1 MRSPSLTLCSFI
13 FFVVLSDQIFAQEI
27 DSIINI
33 YSDQFQHEKIHIHFD
48 KSVYN
53 KGETVWFKAYLMAGL
68 EASNMS
74 KNLYADW
81 YDAKG
86 KLIAHTLFPVSGS
99 SAKGQ
104 FLLPENYTS
113 TSLHVRAYTKW
124 MLNFDSS
131 FLFEKDII
139 INQPPEKNN
148 SAISPITEVHLF
160 PESGDLLNGVNSKI
174 GFLATNQNGDPVSIR
189 GAIKNSKN
197 EFIDSFFT
205 EHDGMGDFVIDKI
218 NADENYFIFWT
229 DEFGKP
235 GYKSLPDIK
244 KSGAVIQARSL
255 NKKVIVG
262 IQRSDIKTE
271 KLSTLYLLAHM
282 NQQVLSKSKIN
293 LENRTSALTEI
304 NTSNYPTGVLQLTL
318 FNASWQPVAERIVF
332 VNNHQYQFYPTIN
345 SVIKGVEKREK
356 NIIEIDV
363 TDSAFANMSLSVTD
377 AGLFQ
382 EKNSIV
388 SQFLL
393 SSDIKGKISKPSAYF
408 ENDEDSTKEF
418 LDLVMLTHGWRRFKW
433 DAIADAKFPVINY
446 PRDSDYIEIGGTAKG
461 RAFRNV
467 EEKDFVT
474 LILVARDSSRQII
487 PVPIEQNGNFSKSG
501 FVFFDTINVYYSF
514 KQKNLADRT
523 TIDFRTNL
531 FSTPGLYLK
540 DLNKESLL
548 QFDSA
553 QYVREQ
559 FFIEEEKRLEKIRS
573 TTTLKDVT
581 VISRMK
587 PKTKLDIAD
596 EKYTSGA
603 FSFESRYRADVIND
617 PVAYSSLDVF
627 TYLQN
632 HGIPGL
638 SITIPQQAAST
649 GGLSGPPSM
658 LPTNQPKSSFYEVK
672 LRGED
677 PYIYLNESE
686 IDIDAVVHIPMS
698 EVAYIKVFNAPFVA
712 APGGGFG
719 GAIAVYTKRGDEKKE
734 VFNNVDEKKILT
746 GYTKYQE
753 FYSPNHSD
761 SVKSF
766 LPDTRTTLYWNPY
779 VLTNSKNH
787 KVLLEFYNNDISKKL
802 RVVLEGINA
811 DGKLAHIEKIIE

>member
-1 MRSPSLTLCSFI
+1 MKNLYVTACCVILLI
-13 FFVVLSDQIFAQEI
+13 FTTNRLFAQEI
-27 DSIINI
+27 DSVINI
-33 YSDQFQHEKIHIHFD
+33 YGDQFQQEKIHLHLD

-53 KGETVWFKAYLMAGL
+53 KGETIWFKAYLMSGL
-68 EASNMS
+68 EASNLS

-81 YDAKG
+81 YDTKG

-104 FLLPENYTS
+104 FILPENYTF
-113 TSLHVRAYTKW
+113 TSLHLRAYTKW
-124 MLNFDSS
+124 MLNFDSA
-131 FLFEKDII
+131 FLFEKDIL
-139 INQPPEKNN
+139 INQPPEKNS
-148 SAISPITEVHLF
+148 SAVAPITEVHLF

-174 GFLATNQNGDPVSIR
+174 AFLANNQNGDPVFIR

-197 EFIDSFFT
+197 EFVDSFFT

-235 GYKSLPDIK
+235 GYKSLPIIK
-244 KSGAVIQARSL
+244 KSGAVIQAQSL
-255 NKKVIVG
+255 NKKVLVG

-271 KLSTLYLLAHM
+271 NLKTLYLLAHM

-293 LENRTSALTEI
+293 LEDRTFALTEL
-304 NTSNYPTGVLQLTL
+304 NTSDYPTGVLQLTL
-318 FNASWQPVAERIVF
+318 FNASWQPIAERIVF
-332 VNNHQYQFYPTIN
+332 VNNHQYQFNPTIT
-345 SVIKGVEKREK
+345 SITKGIDRRQK
-356 NIIEIDV
+356 NIIEVDV
-363 TDSAFANMSLSVTD
+363 ADSAFANMSVSITD

-393 SSDIKGKISKPSAYF
+393 SSDIKGKINNPSYYF
-408 ENDEDSTKEF
+408 ENNEDSAKHF

-433 DAIADAKFPVINY
+433 DDIADAKFPAINY
-446 PRDSDYIEIGGTAKG
+446 PRDSDYIEIGGIAKG

-487 PVPIEQNGNFSKSG
+487 PVPMEQDGKFSKSG

-531 FSTPGLYLK
+531 FSTPLPFIK
-540 DLNKESLL
+540 ALNRESLL

-559 FFIEEEKRLEKIRS
+559 FFIDEEKRLEKIRS
-573 TTTLKDVT
+573 TTTLNDVT

-603 FSFESRYRADVIND
+603 FSFESRYRADIVND
-617 PVAYSSLDVF
+617 PTAY
-627 TYLQN
+627 TYIDIFSYLR
-632 HGIPGL
+632 GRVPGL
-638 SITIPQQAAST
+638 EITMNDQGVAS
-649 GGLSGPPSM
+649 SGM
-658 LPTNQPKSSFYEVK
+658 YNVL
-672 LRGED
+672 LRGES
-677 PYIYLNESE
+677 PFIYLNEMTVDLEAIS
-686 IDIDAVVHIPMS
+686 HIPMS
-698 EVAYIKVFNAPFVA
+698 DIAYVKIFNTPFIA
-712 APGGGFG
+712 ASGGGFG
-719 GAIAVYTKRGDEKKE
+719 GAIAVYTKKGDEKKE
-734 VFNNVDEKKILT
+734 AFSTVDEKKLLT
-746 GYTKYQE
+746 GYTRYLE
-753 FYSPNHSD
+753 FYSPNYSD

-766 LPDTRTTLYWNPY
+766 LPDARTTLYWNPY
-779 VLTNSKNH
+779 VLTNSKSH
-787 KVLLEFYNNDISKKL
+787 KVQLEFYNNDISKRL

-811 DGKLAHIEKIIE
+811 EGKLAHIEKIIE